1 MRNAYPAIIWQRL
14 GHGQRGGAGEH
25 ANLQDCL
32 CPGQLAQRGYQLPF
46 QSACAALLL
55 LQVARPALHS
65 KAAAL
70 SICLKMSAQATD
82 ECVCAALP

>member
-32 CPGQLAQRGYQLPF
+32 RPGQLAQRGDELPL
-46 QSACAALLL
+46 QSAGAALLL
-55 LQVARPALHS
+55 LQEPCPALHR
-65 KAAAL
+65 KANHVR
-70 SICLKMSAQATD
+70 Q
-82 ECVCAALP
+82 LPCRW